1 MTDTS
6 IERNGAVSCR
16 PGCGACCIA
25 PSIASPLPGMPGGK
39 PAGMP
44 CVHLTPDYQCE
55 LFGRAERPDFCGGL
69 RPSREMCGEHRRHAL
84 VWLTELEHA
93 TKP

>member
-1 MTDTS
+1 MADT
-6 IERNGAVSCR
+6 IPDGKEAMDCR
-16 PGCGACCIA
+16 PACGACCIA

-44 CVHLTPDYQCE
+44 CAHLTRELLCE
-55 LFGRAERPDFCGGL
+55 LFGRPERPDFCGGL
-69 RPSREMCGEHRRHAL
+69 RPSLEMCGANRNQAMA
-84 VWLTELEHA
+84 WLADLERA